1 MSRQLGAATYG
12 YLYSASLDDALT
24 RLADA
29 GFRLVEIMTTP
40 PHLSPD
46 TAGPYM
52 RRRLVRH
59 IRRLGLRVLSLN
71 PTYLDLNLISINDGI
86 RQETTRQLRA
96 TLELCHDLEA
106 EMVVVIPGRRHI
118 LIPSPF
124 NDASGVLD
132 RELLPLLDYA
142 ERLSVRVCLENGP
155 SLFLEKADQVRT
167 VCDRLRHRALAM
179 LFDVANSHMVEPVAH
194 ALEGVAAS
202 VSLIHLSDTSRK
214 RWAHAPVGRG
224 TVPFSAV
231 AEVLDRLSY
240 QGPSILEV
248 IDGEDPLPGL
258 RASAEALATLGWAL
272 E

>member
-1 MSRQLGAATYG
+1 
-12 YLYSASLDDALT
+12 
-24 RLADA
+24 
-29 GFRLVEIMTTP
+29 
-40 PHLSPD
+40 
-46 TAGPYM
+46 M

-202 VSLIHLSDTSRK
+202 VSLIHLSDTSDPFGRARPSKEGFRGPDPAERK
-214 RWAHAPVGRG
+214 RLVFPAGFLCASRRNPSKGSGIPVSVARGGTRGDRVVARLAPVDAPPGDA
-224 TVPFSAV
+224 S
-231 AEVLDRLSY
+231 RLRPRWMPGECARPALV
-240 QGPSILEV
+240 GP
-248 IDGEDPLPGL
+248 P
-258 RASAEALATLGWAL
+258 
-272 E
+272 